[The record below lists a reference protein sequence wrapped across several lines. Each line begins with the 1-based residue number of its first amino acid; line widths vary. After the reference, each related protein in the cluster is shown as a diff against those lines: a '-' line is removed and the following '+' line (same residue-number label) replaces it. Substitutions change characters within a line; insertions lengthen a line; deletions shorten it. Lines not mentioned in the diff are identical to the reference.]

1 MNNIYKGT
9 LLILLTECLTCCGV
23 KASGTTTHRVEG
35 EATVRIVVDVSICD
49 SLEGADKIECIKAIV
64 KILEEANSKETA
76 NKEIGGI

>member
-35 EATVRIVVDVSICD
+35 EATIRVVVDVSICD
-49 SLEGADKIECIKAIV
+49 SLTGTDKVECIKTIV
-64 KILEEANSKETA
+64 EVLKASQTKEPSNA
-76 NKEIGGI
+76 SLY